1 VCCSFAVV
9 RQLDMAKKTLLG
21 LNFLA
26 DPPYCANTTCTQIAS
41 VGFSGFNGMDI
52 WHPVSKG
59 SKRHLCHRFHQNKQ
73 SPLHTFTTFPR
84 CYVKQRT
91 TPLQLHPPQVL
102 PLPTFL
108 NLHGASFCQRAPQLL
123 ILLPFWLRH
132 LHLQGSARVTTAAC
146 FTAACY
152 SYGRLTFGGAAPP
165 ARPVR
170 SAPGSTMSTPISTMS
185 AAGSTMCAPISIMS
199 APIAQ
204 WVHLSTH

>member
-1 VCCSFAVV
+1 MCCSFAVV

-91 TPLQLHPPQVL
+91 TPLQLHPP
-102 PLPTFL
+102 
-108 NLHGASFCQRAPQLL
+108 
-123 ILLPFWLRH
+123 
-132 LHLQGSARVTTAAC
+132 
-146 FTAACY
+146 
-152 SYGRLTFGGAAPP
+152 
-165 ARPVR
+165 
-170 SAPGSTMSTPISTMS
+170 PGSPSSHFSELAWCQFLSKSSTVAYFVAILAQTSPL
-185 AAGSTMCAPISIMS
+185 AG
-199 APIAQ
+199 
-204 WVHLSTH
+204 